1 MAISNVSVNSLVNST
16 SSSSVSKVNANATNV
31 GKTEDVGKT
40 KVSQQPSA
48 TVTISAQGQRLS
60 QAQTQIQ
67 TKSTQVSS
75 SQVNV
80 PQTNSSQASNI
91 QAKSN
96 AEATNTL
103 NAANTNANALSPS
116 KEAASTPG
124 IQFIAGEK
132 KSGRVN
138 TYA

>member
-1 MAISNVSVNSLVNST
+1 MAISNVSVNSLANST
-16 SSSSVSKVNANATNV
+16 NSSSVSKVTVNAT
-31 GKTEDVGKT
+31 DVGKAADVGQS

-48 TVTISAQGQRLS
+48 TVTISAQGQKLS

-67 TKSTQVSS
+67 TQPTQVSS
-75 SQVNV
+75 SQVSV
-80 PQTNSSQASNI
+80 SQTNSSSTV
-91 QAKSN
+91 QAKS
-96 AEATNTL
+96 AAATPSTL
-103 NAANTNANALSPS
+103 NAANANVNVNALFPS